1 VTIPQDTQIKEPAP
15 ELRAP
20 QVLIVED
27 DAAVRQMYASSLYY
41 NGFDV
46 VEAATAM
53 QAVDAIARKRP
64 DAILLDL
71 VLPVSSGLQLAE
83 ILKAT
88 PTTHGIPIIAVT
100 AYDIEEHRAREAG
113 CGKFLRKPVS
123 PEMLVDA
130 MRQVIEG
137 NW

>member
-1 VTIPQDTQIKEPAP
+1 MTTPQELQSNEQTQ

-27 DAAVRQMYASSLYY
+27 DPAVRQMYASSLYY

-46 VEAATAM
+46 VEAGTAM
-53 QAVDAIARKRP
+53 QAVDAISRKRP

-88 PTTHGIPIIAVT
+88 PSTHGIPIIAVT

-123 PEMLVDA
+123 PELLVEA
-130 MRQVIEG
+130 MRQVVEG